1 MQPTR
6 AKLFYIRFFPS
17 DWLSDERLR
26 CCTLEARGLWIDML
40 CLMAK
45 ADRFGYLCLG
55 SKPIGAE
62 EISRI
67 AGIPIDKTQ
76 ELLKELELLGVFSE
90 QDGVIY
96 SRRLLREAEVRNQGW
111 ERLKRFRN
119 ANETPKKRGELE
131 LDVIVKVN
139 NNIPSQ
145 KDWFDYALELKWDK
159 ELARSAYD
167 YYESVGWLIGGKTKI
182 ADWKAVAR
190 NCQRRNISKAEE
202 AKPKAKKEPVSPNYS
217 PPLYKIMGYKS
228 FGDWKE
234 AGCPTPESRANGV

>member
-1 MQPTR
+1 M
-6 AKLFYIRFFPS
+6 
-17 DWLSDERLR
+17 
-26 CCTLEARGLWIDML
+26 
-40 CLMAK
+40 
-45 ADRFGYLCLG
+45 
-55 SKPIGAE
+55 
-62 EISRI
+62 
-67 AGIPIDKTQ
+67 
-76 ELLKELELLGVFSE
+76 LGVFSE
-90 QDGVIY
+90 EDGVIY
-96 SRRLLREAEVRNQGW
+96 SRRLLREGEVRKQGW

-145 KDWFDYALELKWDK
+145 KDWFVYALELKWDK

-190 NCQRRNISKAEE
+190 NCQRRNATRQEE
-202 AKPKAKKEPVSPNYS
+202 LKPKAKKELVPQNYS
-217 PPLYKIMGYKS
+217 PPLYRMMGFKS
-228 FGDWKE
+228 HTLWKE